1 MSQIRF
7 EFLPP
12 NTTSVLQLCDQG
24 IIELTER
31 GFKNRLLDFIME
43 QMDED
48 SESTAPQLV
57 RKVTLLN
64 AILWLD
70 EAWKD
75 LPATTI
81 TKCWRRGGLVASS
94 APDIEMEEETEV
106 RPNILYLTEEE
117 FNEWIRADDE
127 IQATQESTDEEISQ
141 NVHFNHYSINHT
153 PKLLVLFVG

>member
-12 NTTSVLQLCDQG
+12 NTTSVLQVCDQG

-57 RKVTLLN
+57 RKVTLLD
-64 AILWLD
+64 AIL
-70 EAWKD
+70 
-75 LPATTI
+75 
-81 TKCWRRGGLVASS
+81 
-94 APDIEMEEETEV
+94 
-106 RPNILYLTEEE
+106 
-117 FNEWIRADDE
+117 
-127 IQATQESTDEEISQ
+127 
-141 NVHFNHYSINHT
+141 
-153 PKLLVLFVG
+153 

>member
-1 MSQIRF
+1 
-7 EFLPP
+7 
-12 NTTSVLQLCDQG
+12 
-24 IIELTER
+24 
-31 GFKNRLLDFIME
+31 
-43 QMDED
+43 MDED

-57 RKVTLLN
+57 RKVMLLN
-64 AILWLD
+64 AILWLE
-70 EAWKD
+70 EAWKQ

-81 TKCWRRGGLVASS
+81 TKCWKRGGLVASS
-94 APDIEMEEETEV
+94 APDIEMEGETEV

-117 FNEWIRADDE
+117 FNEWIRADYE